1 MITHIYLI
9 ENIEENS
16 NKVYIGKTKDS
27 NKHNRKYTHKQT
39 YGKQISFTIIDSVK
53 SLNRKDWRL
62 LESYW
67 IEQFRQWG
75 FKLDNKNK
83 GGGGPEYYSSEIKDK
98 MSKALI
104 GQKRSQ
110 ETRNKMSKASIGRK
124 KSQEHRDK
132 IKNRIISQKQI
143 DNIRKAKC
151 KAVIQYDKQ
160 GNYINEFSSLIEAA
174 NILKVNYQNLSQH
187 TRGYKG
193 CNKTI
198 GGYVFKQKR

>member
-1 MITHIYLI
+1 MVTHIYLI
-9 ENIEENS
+9 ENIEKDS

-39 YGKQISFTIIDSVK
+39 YGKQIFFTIIDSIE
-53 SLNRKDWRL
+53 SLNRKDWKL

-67 IEQFRQWG
+67 IEQFKNWG
-75 FKLDNKNK
+75 FILLNKNN
-83 GGGGPEYYSSEIKDK
+83 GGGGPEFFDEVSKNKI
-98 MSKALI
+98 SKALI

-132 IKNRIISQKQI
+132 IKNRIISQRQI

-160 GNYINEFSSLIEAA
+160 GNYINEFNSLIEAA
-174 NILKVNYQNLSQH
+174 NTLKINYQNLSQH
-187 TRGYKG
+187 ARGYKG
-193 CNKTI
+193 CSKTI
-198 GGYVFKQKR
+198 GGYVFKQK

>member
-1 MITHIYLI
+1 MTTHIYLI
-9 ENIEENS
+9 ENIEANS

-39 YGKQISFTIIDSVK
+39 YGKQISFTIIDSIN
-53 SLNRKDWRL
+53 SLNRKDWRI

-67 IEQFRQWG
+67 IEQFKIWG
-75 FKLDNKNK
+75 FNVINKNN
-83 GGGGPEYYSSEIKDK
+83 GGGGPEFFTEE
-98 MSKALI
+98 SKNKLSI
-104 GQKRSQ
+104 SHKGRKISQ
-110 ETRNKMSKASIGRK
+110 ETKTKISNALKGRK
-124 KSQEHRDK
+124 KSQEHRNK

-160 GNYINEFSSLIEAA
+160 GNYINEFNSLIEAA
-174 NILKVNYQNLSQH
+174 HILKINYQNLSQH
-187 TRGYKG
+187 ARGYKG

-198 GGYVFKQKR
+198 GGYIFKQKQ